1 MHVWKH
7 GGLISIPIPPQNLR
21 LVIPDPPRIPIT
33 YHGDKE
39 EKAWFDV
46 YGEKMSNEH
55 EDDEVGIEEVRT
67 SRA

>member
-1 MHVWKH
+1 
-7 GGLISIPIPPQNLR
+7 